1 MWLTR
6 GSKSVPQ
13 AVGSLALFGITMAC
27 AGTAAAAEETG
38 YTVLNP
44 TGNPPP
50 IERKAM
56 APRPAS
62 LSGKT
67 VYLVDET
74 FDGGDKFLQQMQA
87 WMGIHMPDA
96 LTLAPYDRGP
106 AYARCQNRVP
116 SKEGCLLRRRPGS
129 VEGNQIRRRPDDHGH
144 WPLKHMRAG
153 GRRPRCER

>member
-1 MWLTR
+1 MSLTSR
-6 GSKSVPQ
+6 SHRAPQ
-13 AVGSLALFGITMAC
+13 TIGGLALFGIAMAC
-27 AGTAAAAEETG
+27 AGNASAAGEAR

-87 WMGIHMPDA
+87 WMTVHMPDVK
-96 LTLAPYDRGP
+96 TVFRQKKG
-106 AYARCQNRVP
+106 AYAADDP
-116 SKEGCLLRRRPGS
+116 DLWKEIKS
-129 VEGNQIRRRPDDHGH
+129 VNGLMVMAIGH
-144 WPLKHMRAG
+144 
-153 GRRPRCER
+153 

>member
-6 GSKSVPQ
+6 GSQSVPQ
-13 AVGSLALFGITMAC
+13 AVGSLALFGIAMAC
-27 AGTAAAAEETG
+27 AATAAAAEQIQ

-50 IERKAM
+50 IERRAM

-87 WMGIHMPDA
+87 WMAVHMPDVKTVFRA
-96 LTLAPYDRGP
+96 KKG
-106 AYARCQNRVP
+106 AYAADDP
-116 SKEGCLLRRRPGS
+116 DLWKEIKS
-129 VEGNQIRRRPDDHGH
+129 VDGLMIMAIGH
-144 WPLKHMRAG
+144 
-153 GRRPRCER
+153 

>member
-1 MWLTR
+1 MWLTKLA
-6 GSKSVPQ
+6 GSVPKSI
-13 AVGSLALFGITMAC
+13 AKYSLFGIAIAC
-27 AGTAAAAEETG
+27 AGTASAAEQL

-74 FDGGDKFLQQMQA
+74 FDGGDKFLHAMQD
-87 WMGIHMPDA
+87 WMAVHMPDVKTVYRA
-96 LTLAPYDRGP
+96 KKGSYFTDDPDLW
-106 AYARCQNRVP
+106 
-116 SKEGCLLRRRPGS
+116 KEIKS
-129 VEGNQIRRRPDDHGH
+129 VDGLMVMAIGH
-144 WPLKHMRAG
+144 
-153 GRRPRCER
+153 